1 MIIKENY
8 NNFIYGVN
16 MPWLDRSDSRNKIF
30 GNDCITG
37 ENTTY
42 NHDWVDM
49 AFHNMRAIGI
59 QSVRTWVF
67 TGWNGCIMD
76 EYGFICGISDEFI
89 ANLKDFLE
97 VSRKYGVA
105 ANLVL
110 VPHQLQCGSS
120 DLTRIMQTIY
130 NPNALNAFIDNAF
143 IPVLE
148 TIKEYRDTVNA
159 IDILCE
165 PEADTQE
172 KALINS
178 GTTMGVMGRIMSA
191 EAAAIRKILPD
202 MPIVASGGQNNTN
215 EFYNEIDLDYFGIDV
230 YNDMGE
236 VPSIKGYNTRFPM
249 WITECGAK
257 LLPPFLDD
265 KLSADNF
272 LSFYRNA
279 KAKGYKACF
288 AWHLA
293 ADTSLSL
300 TRKRD
305 TSDLRLSAQLLH
317 FDILDDYYSKNGI
330 SCEECIDV
338 PSILKGFDNS
348 VLRFIGSRNT
358 KQYKIEYSKNG
369 VDNWAVLDEGFCPET
384 SDNCYLYD
392 YCLPEYIYNE
402 KCFLRITAMGA
413 KGESV
418 PSHPYKAGTSMQK
431 PVLPDSPKKGI
442 EPTVQ
447 VECDKPYILSLRSYN
462 WSIADEKHN
471 ILPKKIEFNHNSF
484 GIAKQEI
491 FWFDVQKNAEYT
503 LSFELNTPYFSAIN
517 SGNFSVG
524 IVDENENPLLMDGK
538 PCAIYPCALDN
549 EWHILGCEFKTA
561 NATTLG
567 IVLKGENA
575 KASIKN
581 LMIFETVYAKKYV
594 FGINEAVMH
603 PVKQA
608 ELGDKEAL
616 TFEEIVTDIKAYN
629 SAKAQGSF
637 IAVEND
643 NMLLVESDTVCATH
657 SRYIK
662 WFSVDKNTNYNVSV
676 TYKCDRANGE
686 NTIGI
691 FEKGYNKYYEV
702 VSILLDTTLNEWQNK
717 IITFNS
723 AAKTEAGLFVY
734 DGGSSVKIKKI
745 KVLKAK

>member
-1 MIIKENY
+1 MIIKENC

-49 AFHNMRAIGI
+49 AFHNMRAIGL

-67 TGWNGCIMD
+67 TGWNGCIVD
-76 EYGFICGISDEFI
+76 EYGFICGISDQFI

-97 VSRKYGVA
+97 LSREYGVA

-130 NPNALNAFIDNAF
+130 NPDALKAFIDNAF

-148 TIKEYRDTVNA
+148 IIKEYRDTVNA
-159 IDILCE
+159 LDILCE

-191 EAAAIRKILPD
+191 EAATIRKILPD

-230 YNDMGE
+230 YNDKGE

-257 LLPPFLDD
+257 LLPPFSDD

-279 KAKGYKACF
+279 ITQGYKACY

-317 FDILDDYYSKNGI
+317 FDILDDYYFKNGI
-330 SCEECIDV
+330 SCEEYVDV

-348 VLRFIGSRNT
+348 VLRFIGSRDT
-358 KQYKIEYSKNG
+358 KQYRIEYSKNG

-384 SDNCYLYD
+384 SENCYLYD
-392 YCLPEYIYNE
+392 YDLPEYIYNE
-402 KCFLRITAMGA
+402 KYFLRIIAIGA
-413 KGESV
+413 KGESL
-418 PSHPYKAGTSMQK
+418 PSLPYKAGTSMQK
-431 PVLPDSPKKGI
+431 PILPDSHKKKQESAIQLERG
-442 EPTVQ
+442 
-447 VECDKPYILSLRSYN
+447 KPCILGLRSYN
-462 WSIADEKHN
+462 WSVADEKFN
-471 ILPKKIEFNHNSF
+471 ILPRKKEFEHNSS
-484 GIAKQEI
+484 GVAKQET
-491 FWFDVQKNAEYT
+491 FWFDVQKNSEYT
-503 LSFELNTPYFSAIN
+503 LSFELKTPYFSAEN
-517 SGNFSVG
+517 SGEFSIE
-524 IVDENENPLLMDGK
+524 IVDEHEIPLLMDGK

-549 EWHILGCEFKTA
+549 EWHILGCEFKTSDE
-561 NATTLG
+561 TKLG
-567 IVLKGENA
+567 VVLKGENA

-581 LMIFETVYAKKYV
+581 LMIFESVYAQKYI
-594 FGINEAVMH
+594 FGTSKATMYLVDNL
-603 PVKQA
+603 KA
-608 ELGDKEAL
+608 ED
-616 TFEEIVTDIKAYN
+616 EEILAFEQIVADIKSYN
-629 SAKAQGSF
+629 NTKAQNIF
-637 IAVEND
+637 ITVEKD
-643 NMLLVESDTVCATH
+643 NVLSVESTADCITH

-662 WFSVDKNTNYNVSV
+662 WFSVEENTNYTLSV
-676 TYKCDRANGE
+676 TYRCDVISGE
-686 NTIGI
+686 STVGI
-691 FEKGYNKYYEV
+691 FEKGYNRYYEAI
-702 VSILLDTTLNEWQNK
+702 SIPFYNTLSKWRRRT
-717 IITFNS
+717 ISFNS
-723 AAKTEAGLFVY
+723 GTKTEAGLFVY
-734 DGGSSVKIKKI
+734 DGGSTVKIKEI
-745 KVLKAK
+745 RVLKTK